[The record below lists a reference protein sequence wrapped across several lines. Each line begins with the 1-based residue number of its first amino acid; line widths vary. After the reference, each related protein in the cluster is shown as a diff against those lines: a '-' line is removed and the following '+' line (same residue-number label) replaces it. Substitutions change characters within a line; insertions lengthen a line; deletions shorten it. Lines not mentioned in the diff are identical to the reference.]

1 MKFYIVIVDVDGT
14 VLKSRFR
21 TSDQA
26 FARASAYRAKGFRT
40 VIKVV
45 EDGQI
50 LN

>member
-1 MKFYIVIVDVDGT
+1 MKFYLVITDVNGT
-14 VLKSRFR
+14 ILKSRFKD
-21 TSDQA
+21 SDSA
-26 FARASAYRAKGFRT
+26 FARASSYRAKGFRT